1 MYEVLDNRR
10 ATTVIRREALRLNA
24 PIDPFGLIELY
35 TLLKPLF
42 GLDPVTAKET
52 RNLEYM
58 SAIEYL
64 SGSFKKLGVEDP
76 EELASRLIDHVLSKC
91 IDGCRD
97 GGSW

>member
-1 MYEVLDNRR
+1 
-10 ATTVIRREALRLNA
+10 REALRLNA

-42 GLDPVTAKET
+42 GLDPVTARET
-52 RNLEYM
+52 RSLEYM

-76 EELASRLIDHVLSKC
+76 EELASKLIDRVLSKC
-91 IDGCRD
+91 LDGCRD